1 MKTAAQSIDRPVFA
15 VTDHR
20 GAAAADKSFWAAASR
35 DERFAAVE
43 LQRQIAYGYKT
54 APRLQ
59 RVFEVARLK
68 PVENSD

>member
-1 MKTAAQSIDRPVFA
+1 MKTAAQSIDRSVFA

-43 LQRQIAYGYKT
+43 LQRQATKL
-54 APRLQ
+54 PRDFS
-59 RVFEVARLK
+59 VSLK
-68 PVENSD
+68 SPG

>member
-1 MKTAAQSIDRPVFA
+1 MKTAAQSIDRAAFA

-20 GAAAADKSFWAAASR
+20 GAAAADKSFWAVASR

-59 RVFEVARLK
+59 RVLEVIRRT
-68 PVENSD
+68 PR

>member
-1 MKTAAQSIDRPVFA
+1 MKSAAQKLDRTAFS
-15 VTDHR
+15 VTDHH
-20 GAAAADKSFWAAASR
+20 GAAAADKSFWAAATR

-59 RVFEVARLK
+59 RFFEV
-68 PVENSD
+68 

>member
-1 MKTAAQSIDRPVFA
+1 MATMKPTGPRIDRAAFA

-20 GAAAADKSFWAAASR
+20 GAALADKRYWAAASR

-59 RVFEVARLK
+59 RFFEVARQTRG
-68 PVENSD
+68 